1 MGGYFDKA
9 AYLYIKLK
17 NWSKIGEL
25 LPNISS
31 PKIQLQ
37 YAKAKEG
44 DGKYR
49 DAVAAYAAARDFDNA
64 VRVHLDHL
72 NDPEAAVKIVK
83 ETRSTEGA
91 KLVAKFFLRLG
102 DFNSAI
108 QFLVM
113 SKCVD
118 EAFQLAQ
125 QHGKMALF
133 ADIVGEEASP
143 EDFNSMALHFEAE
156 KNSLQ
161 VLYETERI
169 NKKN

>member
-1 MGGYFDKA
+1 MRKLDLFDTEVIENTTEYSINLIYDVDRRSLAKECAEILEHTKQFSDAAALYEMGGYFDKA

-72 NDPEAAVKIVK
+72 NDPEAAVRIV
-83 ETRSTEGA
+83 
-91 KLVAKFFLRLG
+91 
-102 DFNSAI
+102 
-108 QFLVM
+108 
-113 SKCVD
+113 
-118 EAFQLAQ
+118 
-125 QHGKMALF
+125 
-133 ADIVGEEASP
+133 
-143 EDFNSMALHFEAE
+143 
-156 KNSLQ
+156 
-161 VLYETERI
+161 
-169 NKKN
+169 

>member
-72 NDPEAAVKIVK
+72 NDPEAAVRIVK
-83 ETRSTEGA
+83 ETRSAEGA
-91 KLVAKFFLRLG
+91 KLG
-102 DFNSAI
+102 CNSI
-108 QFLVM
+108 DIFVTE
-113 SKCVD
+113 SVP
-118 EAFQLAQ
+118 EPFQNNCLN
-125 QHGKMALF
+125 F
-133 ADIVGEEASP
+133 
-143 EDFNSMALHFEAE
+143 
-156 KNSLQ
+156 
-161 VLYETERI
+161 
-169 NKKN
+169 

>member
-83 ETRSTEGA
+83 GWMGSSVEIVCFEIG
-91 KLVAKFFLRLG
+91 FG
-102 DFNSAI
+102 QDIIIFN
-108 QFLVM
+108 
-113 SKCVD
+113 
-118 EAFQLAQ
+118 
-125 QHGKMALF
+125 
-133 ADIVGEEASP
+133 
-143 EDFNSMALHFEAE
+143 
-156 KNSLQ
+156 
-161 VLYETERI
+161 
-169 NKKN
+169 